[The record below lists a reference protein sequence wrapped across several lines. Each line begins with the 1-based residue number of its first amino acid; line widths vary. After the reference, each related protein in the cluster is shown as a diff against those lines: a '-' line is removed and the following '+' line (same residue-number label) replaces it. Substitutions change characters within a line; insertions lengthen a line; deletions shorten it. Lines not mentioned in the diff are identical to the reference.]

1 MKKNYY
7 IQFLNLLKALEQT
20 SESPKIDVT
29 SKLILDEVAIGVA
42 KDEMLTVSDVMGLKH
57 IGSPA
62 TLHRKLNM
70 LIEAHMVDPVFQGNN
85 RRTKYIA
92 LTNEGESY
100 FRRLSD
106 AIQMTRPSHG

>member
-7 IQFLNLLKALEQT
+7 IQFLNLLRVLEKTSQT
-20 SESPKIDVT
+20 PDIDAT
-29 SKLILDEVAIGVA
+29 SKLILDEVAIGVS
-42 KDEMLTVSDVMGLKH
+42 KEDMLTVSDVMGLKH

-62 TLHRKLNM
+62 TLHRKLNL
-70 LIEAHMVDPVFQGNN
+70 LIAAHMVDPVFQGNN

-92 LTNEGESY
+92 LTQEGESY

-106 AIQMTRPSHG
+106 AIQMTQPAHI

>member
-7 IQFLNLLKALEQT
+7 IQFLNLLRVLEKTSQT
-20 SESPKIDVT
+20 PDIDAT
-29 SKLILDEVAIGVA
+29 SKLILDEVAIGVS
-42 KDEMLTVSDVMGLKH
+42 KEDMLTVSDVMGLKH

-62 TLHRKLNM
+62 TLHRKLNQ
-70 LIEAHMVDPVFQGNN
+70 LIAAHMVDPVFQGNN

-92 LTNEGESY
+92 LTQEGESY

-106 AIQMTRPSHG
+106 AIQMAQPAHI

>member
-20 SESPKIDVT
+20 SQQPDIDVT
-29 SKLILDEVAIGVA
+29 SKLILEEITIGVA
-42 KDEMLTVSDVMGLKH
+42 KGELLTVSDVMGLKH

-62 TLHRKLNM
+62 TLHRKLNL
-70 LIEAHMVDPVFQGNN
+70 LIEADMVLAVFQDNN

-92 LTNEGESY
+92 LTQDGESY

-106 AIQMTRPSHG
+106 AIQMARPSPR

>member
-20 SESPKIDVT
+20 SPHPEIDVT
-29 SKLILDEVAIGVA
+29 SKLILEEIAIGVS
-42 KDEMLTVSDVMGLKH
+42 KEDMLTVSDVMGLKH

-62 TLHRKLNM
+62 TLHRKLNL
-70 LIEAHMVDPVFQGNN
+70 LIEAHMVDQVFKGNN

-92 LTNEGESY
+92 LTKDGESY

-106 AIQMTRPSHG
+106 AIQMARPSHR

>member
-20 SESPKIDVT
+20 AQTPDIDVT
-29 SKLILDEVAIGVA
+29 SKLILEEIALGVA
-42 KDEMLTVSDVMGLKH
+42 KGDMLTVSDVMGLKN

-70 LIEAHMVDPVFQGNN
+70 LIAAGMVDPVFQGTN

-92 LTNEGESY
+92 LTQESENY

-106 AIQMTRPSHG
+106 AIQMARPSAR

>member
-7 IQFLNLLKALEQT
+7 IQFLNLLKALEH
-20 SESPKIDVT
+20 PPNAPDIDVT
-29 SKLILDEVAIGVA
+29 SKLILDEVAISLA
-42 KDEMLTVSDVMGLKH
+42 KGEMLTVSDVMGLKH

-70 LIEAHMVDPVFQGNN
+70 LIASRMVDPIFQGNN

-92 LTNEGESY
+92 LTEEGEAY

-106 AIQMTRPSHG
+106 AIQMTRTSPR

>member
-7 IQFLNLLKALEQT
+7 ISFLNLIKALEQNAQT
-20 SESPKIDVT
+20 PDIDVT
-29 SKLILDEVAIGVA
+29 SKLLLEEVALGVA
-42 KDEMLTVSDVMGLKH
+42 NGHMLTVSDVMGLKQ

-62 TLHRKLNM
+62 TLHRKLN
-70 LIEAHMVDPVFQGNN
+70 LLLNAHLVDTVFQGNN

-92 LTNEGESY
+92 LTQDGEDY

-106 AIQMTRPSHG
+106 AIQAARLATR

>member
-20 SESPKIDVT
+20 SPHPEIDVT
-29 SKLILDEVAIGVA
+29 SKLILEEIAIGVA
-42 KDEMLTVSDVMGLKH
+42 KGEMLTVSDVMGLKH

-62 TLHRKLNM
+62 TLHRNLKL
-70 LIEAHMVDPVFQGNN
+70 LTEAHMVGPVFEGNN

-92 LTNEGESY
+92 LTQDGESY

-106 AIQMTRPSHG
+106 AIQMARPSPR